1 MKQMMRTI
9 RNHPRRQREA
19 SLSDDEKRS
28 RIADASTRIRRTAAT
43 AEEVAARTDEGTFMK
58 NGNLSAQSPSK
69 TLIAIFVVIV
79 IATTAACVYGCA
91 PKETSEQAT
100 AQSDEEAPV
109 MQGDF
114 SFSADSDCATCHET
128 EGGSMTD
135 GNCPAANHA
144 AQSCIDCHT
153 DIDGLTSVHD
163 GVAYGDKTAKRLK
176 KTVVDEAT
184 CLTDVCH
191 GSYEALAE
199 KTASSTILTD
209 NGGTT
214 VNPHDMPVNEDHETI
229 DCGSCHDMHAS
240 DDIAK
245 TAQKACQSCHH
256 MGTYECYSCHE

>member
-1 MKQMMRTI
+1 
-9 RNHPRRQREA
+9 
-19 SLSDDEKRS
+19 
-28 RIADASTRIRRTAAT
+28 
-43 AEEVAARTDEGTFMK
+43 MK

-100 AQSDEEAPV
+100 AQSAEEAPV
-109 MQGDF
+109 MQGEF

-191 GSYEALAE
+191 GSYEHDPDRQRRNHRQSPRYAGKRRPRDDRLRQLPRHARFRRYRENSSKGVSKLPSHGHIRVLYVPRIANGPIAFRAKKRSLAC
-199 KTASSTILTD
+199 
-209 NGGTT
+209 NG
-214 VNPHDMPVNEDHETI
+214 MR
-229 DCGSCHDMHAS
+229 CGPAQRQSHAS
-240 DDIAK
+240 LRRVENSRYNK
-245 TAQKACQSCHH
+245 EES
-256 MGTYECYSCHE
+256 